1 MKLRFAVLGLL
12 LALCA
17 TPALA
22 DSFGFH
28 NQGMISGS
36 AGSGGIN
43 ISSVLT
49 SVTYNGTLLFAGNVG
64 SITFDTGSFT
74 GSFLTGGIFNN
85 GTFDI
90 TVDGFG
96 SILFANNFSGS
107 FAKIS
112 DDLYKLVGTFSTTVE
127 GMTIAGITTQFFE
140 LEYDDGKLELEDVHG
155 RTCIRTS
162 PAAVPEPTTLTLLGT
177 GLIGLAGAAR
187 RKLASLASS

>member
-1 MKLRFAVLGLL
+1 MKLRFTVLGLL

-17 TPALA
+17 APALA
-22 DSFGFH
+22 DSFDFH
-28 NQGMISGS
+28 NHGMISGS

-49 SVTYNGTLLFAGNVG
+49 SVSFNGTPLFSGNVG
-64 SITFDTGSFT
+64 SVSFDTGSFA
-74 GSFLTGGIFNN
+74 GSLLTGGIFSN

-112 DDLYKLVGTFSTTVE
+112 DDLYKLVGTFSMTVD
-127 GMTIAGITTQFFE
+127 GMTIAGMTTQFFE

-162 PAAVPEPTTLTLLGT
+162 PAAVPEPTTLTLFGT
-177 GLIGLAGAAR
+177 GLMGLAGAVR
-187 RKLASLASS
+187 RKLASVA